1 MESLR
6 IYLKYARYRYVAYRI
21 FLRIR
26 MGKKK
31 RDHFLR
37 NSGLSEIDFLPE
49 RVYSI
54 NRINAL
60 PRKGS
65 DDFYMFYIPREKELL
80 PHLIM
85 HKGETFVDV
94 GANVGYYSLKLA
106 KEYSSMGVTII
117 AIEAHPGN
125 YKALR
130 KNVELNDFKCIT
142 TINKAVAD
150 HNGIVTMYER
160 IDTRNRVR
168 SEFYS
173 LSDGFIHESN
183 VVRPDGGSLEIE
195 CDTLDNIL
203 RDQRVDVMKIDIEG
217 AEVSALKGAS
227 QILKKLR
234 KIIVEVHGANFDK
247 VMQIL
252 SDTHNFRCET
262 IETSLMNY
270 VVGSKL
276 SS

>member
-6 IYLKYARYRYVAYRI
+6 FFLKYARYRYIAYRI
-21 FLRIR
+21 FLRLR
-26 MGKKK
+26 MGKRK
-31 RDHFLR
+31 REHFLR
-37 NSGLSEIDFLPE
+37 RRGLSEIDFLPE

-54 NRINAL
+54 NNINAL

-85 HKGETFVDV
+85 RSGETFVDV
-94 GANVGYYSLKLA
+94 GANVGYYSLKIA
-106 KEYSSMGVTII
+106 KEYSTKGVTIL

-125 YKALR
+125 YKALC
-130 KNVELNDFKCIT
+130 KNIELNNFKCIT
-142 TINKAVAD
+142 TVNKAVSD
-150 HNGIVTMYER
+150 HKGIVTMYER

-173 LSDGFIHESN
+173 LSNGYIHESN
-183 VVRPDGGSLEIE
+183 TVRPDAGSLEIE

-203 RDQRVDVMKIDIEG
+203 GEQRIDVMKIDIEG
-217 AEVSALKGAS
+217 AELSALKGATH
-227 QILKKLR
+227 ILKKLR

-252 SDTHNFRCET
+252 NDTNNFRCET
-262 IETSLMNY
+262 IETNLMNY
-270 VVGSKL
+270 IVGSKL
-276 SS
+276 TN

>member
-1 MESLR
+1 MGKRKREN
-6 IYLKYARYRYVAYRI
+6 
-21 FLRIR
+21 FLRR
-26 MGKKK
+26 
-31 RDHFLR
+31 R
-37 NSGLSEIDFLPE
+37 GLSEIDFLPE

-54 NRINAL
+54 NKINAL

-85 HKGETFVDV
+85 RSGETFVDV
-94 GANVGYYSLKLA
+94 GANVGYYSLKIA
-106 KEYSSMGVTII
+106 KEYSTKGVTIL

-125 YKALR
+125 YKALC
-130 KNVELNDFKCIT
+130 KNIELNNFRCIT
-142 TINKAVAD
+142 TVNKAVSD
-150 HNGIVTMYER
+150 HKGIVTMYER

-173 LSDGFIHESN
+173 LSNGYIHESN
-183 VVRPDGGSLEIE
+183 TVRPDAGSLEIE

-203 RDQRVDVMKIDIEG
+203 GEQKIDVMKIDIEG
-217 AEVSALKGAS
+217 AEVSALKGATH
-227 QILKKLR
+227 ILKKLR

-252 SDTHNFRCET
+252 NDTNNFRCET
-262 IETSLMNY
+262 IETNLMNY
-270 VVGSKL
+270 IVGSKL
-276 SS
+276 TN